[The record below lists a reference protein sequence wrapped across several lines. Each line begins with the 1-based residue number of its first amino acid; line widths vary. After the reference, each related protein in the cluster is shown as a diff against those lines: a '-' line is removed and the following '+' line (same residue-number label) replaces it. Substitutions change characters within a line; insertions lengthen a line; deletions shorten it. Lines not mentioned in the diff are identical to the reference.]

1 VRNDAEYVPHGF
13 LKMLTPDV
21 FEIEIIPAFQ
31 MTISEQPQP
40 TNETARKN
48 CATDSRFFAGEEK
61 YLPRVLLRTQ
71 SEFVTQ
77 VNQQPNSYGP
87 HL

>member
-1 VRNDAEYVPHGF
+1 LET
-13 LKMLTPDV
+13 LTLDV
-21 FEIEIIPAFQ
+21 FAIEIISAFQ

-40 TNETARKN
+40 MNETAPKN
-48 CATDSRFFAGEEK
+48 CATDSRFFAAEEK